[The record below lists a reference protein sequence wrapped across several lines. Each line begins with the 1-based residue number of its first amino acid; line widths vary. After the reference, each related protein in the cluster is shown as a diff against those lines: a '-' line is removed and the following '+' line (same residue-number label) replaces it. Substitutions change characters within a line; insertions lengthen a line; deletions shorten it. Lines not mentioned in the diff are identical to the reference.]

1 MHASMCSM
9 NNDLKGVVYYF
20 YFYEKNYFYF
30 YFIYGIK
37 L

>member
-1 MHASMCSM
+1 MCSM